1 MATAVVPSTPKSQ
14 KAPNALSTPSPGN
27 WSHPKF
33 DEIQRRQNA
42 NTLSDQ
48 DIRKVLWNGIALV
61 LFLLVGNQDI
71 SR

>member
-1 MATAVVPSTPKSQ
+1 MATAVAPSTPKSQ
-14 KAPNALSTPSPGN
+14 IASKAFSTPSPGN

-42 NTLSDQ
+42 NSLGDQ
-48 DIRKVLWNGIALV
+48 DIRKVLWNGIALALL
-61 LFLLVGNQDI
+61 LFMGNQGI